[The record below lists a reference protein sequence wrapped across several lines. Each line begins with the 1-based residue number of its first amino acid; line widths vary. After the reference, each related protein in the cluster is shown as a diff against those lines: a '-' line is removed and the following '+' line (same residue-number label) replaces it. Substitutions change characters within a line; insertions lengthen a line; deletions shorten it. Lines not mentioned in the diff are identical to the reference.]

1 MVRGGLYSRSWL
13 FEIETFGI
21 ESNMVDVVGLVD
33 LTRNYFELFQLPVS
47 CEVDARK
54 LTSYYRELQKTIHP
68 DRFVGDSERQQR
80 LSVQYAAHVNEAFNT
95 LKEPLSRAVYLLKL
109 SGRDL
114 DMENNTVMDPAFL
127 MEQMELREAAS
138 DLKTEDRP
146 KAEFDRL
153 MSRVEEGIEAILSQ
167 FRGLWQSGTD
177 QDLDQAETVV
187 RKLQFMVKLAAEL
200 EQLEFQWLDG

>member
-1 MVRGGLYSRSWL
+1 
-13 FEIETFGI
+13 
-21 ESNMVDVVGLVD
+21 MVDVVDIVDIVDIVD

-54 LTSYYRELQKTIHP
+54 LASHYRELQKAVHP
-68 DRFVGDSERQQR
+68 DRFAGDTERQQR

-95 LKEPLSRAVYLLKL
+95 LKEPLSRAIYLLKL

-138 DLKTEDRP
+138 DLKTADRSE
-146 KAEFDRL
+146 AEFDRL
-153 MSRVEEGIEAILSQ
+153 MSRVDEGVEDLLGQ
-167 FRGLWQSGTD
+167 FQGHWQSGTE

-200 EQLEFQWLDG
+200 EQLESQWLDGLEEG